1 MSVAITFWL
10 VIFGISALGIWSA
23 IARER
28 ERQLTIRA
36 AIERGQQLDPA
47 ILEKVMSRS
56 AAEDTGSGSP
66 QSWVQLMVGGIITLS
81 VGPGLAL
88 MGVLI
93 GNSAP
98 LAYWPLVG
106 AGALVATI
114 GLGILV
120 AAVVWRSMSADSRR
134 EQKS

>member
-1 MSVAITFWL
+1 MSIAITFWL
-10 VIFGISALGIWSA
+10 VVFGISALGIWSSM
-23 IARER
+23 ARER
-28 ERQLTIRA
+28 ERQQTIRA

-47 ILEKVMSRS
+47 VLEKVMSRS
-56 AAEDTGSGSP
+56 AAQDAGSGSP
-66 QSWVQLMVGGIITLS
+66 TSWVQLMIGGIITLS

-98 LAYWPLVG
+98 LAYWPLLG

-120 AAVVWRSMSADSRR
+120 AAMVWRSMSADSRA
-134 EQKS
+134 QKQ

>member
-1 MSVAITFWL
+1 MSIASTFWL
-10 VIFGISALGIWSA
+10 VVFGISALGIWSSM
-23 IARER
+23 ARER
-28 ERQLTIRA
+28 ERQQTIRA
-36 AIERGQQLDPA
+36 AIERGQQLDPTV
-47 ILEKVMSRS
+47 LEKVMSRS
-56 AAEDTGSGSP
+56 AAQDNGSGGP
-66 QSWVQLMVGGIITLS
+66 QSWVQLMIGGIITLS

-98 LAYWPLVG
+98 LAYWPLLG

-120 AAVVWRSMSADSRR
+120 AALVWRSHSVVDSV
-134 EQKS
+134 QKP